1 MMKSF
6 RAKSDIVLGVLLLI
20 ATLAYI
26 AVENSKM
33 EVQREHYKEKMEA
46 AKRTQAAFDYI
57 KNYRLEK
64 GVFIDDVNDPNETAL
79 IGQKY
84 TLITTDR
91 GDIDSK
97 LSSTNPNIAAIMVQY
112 LKDAGLEKG
121 DYVAVGMTGS
131 FPTINIAALA
141 ALEVLELRPIVISS
155 VGASNFGAND
165 PEFTW
170 LDMESLLIQKGILK
184 TKSYAASIG
193 GGDDIGRGLSPMGR
207 ELILS
212 AIERNQIKLIN
223 KGNLI
228 SNIDER
234 MQMYNKAS
242 GNSSISAYINIG
254 GSVASLGHS
263 VNSNL
268 IDPGL
273 TIEFLAQNYPIPG
286 VIIKMGER
294 GIPLVNMVNIKT
306 ILRQFEMPINPT
318 PLPETGDG
326 NIYTEIKYNI
336 WVVAVATLIMALL
349 IVFIYISDKK
359 YYKLGTDE
367 VPLKKPVEDNRY
379 EYANE
384 I

>member
-1 MMKSF
+1 MKSF

-20 ATLAYI
+20 AALAFI

-33 EVQREHYKEKMEA
+33 EVKREYYKEKMEA
-46 AKRTQAAFDYI
+46 ARRTQAAFDYI
-57 KNYRLEK
+57 KNHRLEK
-64 GVFIDDVNDPNETAL
+64 GIFIDDVNDPNETAL

-131 FPTINIAALA
+131 FPTINIATLA
-141 ALEVLELRPIVISS
+141 AMEVLELKPIIISS

-165 PEFTW
+165 PQFTW
-170 LDMESLLIQKGILK
+170 LDMESLLIEKGIIK
-184 TKSYAASIG
+184 TKSMAASIG

-212 AIERNQIKLIN
+212 AIERNHVKLIN

-228 SNIDER
+228 ANIDQR
-234 MQMYNKAS
+234 MQMYNAAT
-242 GNSSISAYINIG
+242 GNSTISAYINIG

-294 GIPLVNMVNIKT
+294 GIPIINMVNIKT
-306 ILRQFEMPINPT
+306 ILSRFEMPINPS
-318 PLPETGDG
+318 PVPEPGDG
-326 NIYTEIKYNI
+326 NIYTEMKYNI
-336 WVVAVATLIMALL
+336 WVVAVATLILALL
-349 IVFIYISDKK
+349 IAFIYISDRK

-367 VPLKKPVEDNRY
+367 VPMKKPIEDNRY

-384 I
+384 L

>member
-318 PLPETGDG
+318 PLPEPGDG